1 MASKTRFRPSQE
13 EGSDLE
19 KEHFQIRLIPPNPY
33 HKDYTM
39 LMPTKFA
46 VSIES
51 PLLTTNI
58 GLIILFS

>member
-1 MASKTRFRPSQE
+1 MLNATLQLNSEFPLLKC
-13 EGSDLE
+13 LN
-19 KEHFQIRLIPPNPY
+19 IIPLMKY

-51 PLLTTNI
+51 PLLTTSI
-58 GLIILFS
+58 GLITLFS